1 MAWLE
6 SEEEWQEKISMN
18 KHFLIG
24 IISTLVGFM
33 IYDIVST
40 IKVRREI
47 ERNKKIRQ
55 KKYEQRLNELKK
67 QVKQNETKRN
77 NN

>member
-1 MAWLE
+1 
-6 SEEEWQEKISMN
+6 MN

-33 IYDIVST
+33 IYDIVRT

-47 ERNKKIRQ
+47 ERNKKLRQ
-55 KKYEQRLNELKK
+55 EKYEQRVKKLNERLKG
-67 QVKQNETKRN
+67 EN
-77 NN
+77 N

>member
-1 MAWLE
+1 
-6 SEEEWQEKISMN
+6 MN

-33 IYDIVST
+33 IYDIVRT

-55 KKYEQRLNELKK
+55 EKYEQRFNEYVQKQKEYERKLK
-67 QVKQNETKRN
+67 ELRD
-77 NN
+77 

>member
-1 MAWLE
+1 
-6 SEEEWQEKISMN
+6 MN

>member
-1 MAWLE
+1 
-6 SEEEWQEKISMN
+6 MN

-33 IYDIVST
+33 IYDIVRT

-47 ERNKKIRQ
+47 ERNKLSMFIQ
-55 KKYEQRLNELKK
+55 Y
-67 QVKQNETKRN
+67 VV
-77 NN
+77 

>member
-24 IISTLVGFM
+24 IITTLVGFM
-33 IYDIVST
+33 IYDIVTT

-47 ERNKKIRQ
+47 ERNKKLRQ
-55 KKYEQRLNELKK
+55 EKYEERVKKLNERHWK
-67 QVKQNETKRN
+67 EDSW
-77 NN
+77 

>member
-1 MAWLE
+1 
-6 SEEEWQEKISMN
+6 MN

-33 IYDIVST
+33 IYDIVTT

-47 ERNKKIRQ
+47 ERNKKLRQ
-55 KKYEQRLNELKK
+55 EKYEERVKKLNERHWK
-67 QVKQNETKRN
+67 EDSW
-77 NN
+77 